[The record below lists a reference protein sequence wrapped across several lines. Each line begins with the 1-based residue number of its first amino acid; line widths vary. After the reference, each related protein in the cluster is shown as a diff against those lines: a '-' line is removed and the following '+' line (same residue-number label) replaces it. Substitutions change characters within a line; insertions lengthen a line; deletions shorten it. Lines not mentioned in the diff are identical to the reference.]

1 MAAIIDEFSFN
12 HPQNQGYSKSKRLV
26 LLPQS
31 DPSYVMLEKGF
42 LKGWKHPNKQKPAVH
57 AIFKILSS
65 ETSLKPFHQY
75 RARVATHPSL
85 NAQKKNPANEQLLF
99 HGTNRC
105 CLLVEDGH
113 RVRLCD
119 LSQCHLCCVIRN
131 SFDVTKCGT
140 KHKFRRFGNG
150 IYTTA
155 CSSKADD
162 YTNNADNNCNL
173 RVLLVNRVIVGKPH
187 KRRQNAT
194 NLTEPPCG
202 HHSVSMFSS
211 QTHPCLLVQVIGE
224 PGVDLN
230 YEETVVYSNDAIR
243 PAYLVVYGDEPPR
256 TQSKMQT
263 LIKTLFK
270 TPLAQ

>member
-1 MAAIIDEFSFN
+1 MFIQWVPFLFLLSVFTEPFS
-12 HPQNQGYSKSKRLV
+12 
-26 LLPQS
+26 
-31 DPSYVMLEKGF
+31 E
-42 LKGWKHPNKQKPAVH
+42 
-57 AIFKILSS
+57 
-65 ETSLKPFHQY
+65 
-75 RARVATHPSL
+75 
-85 NAQKKNPANEQLLF
+85 
-99 HGTNRC
+99 
-105 CLLVEDGH
+105 
-113 RVRLCD
+113 
-119 LSQCHLCCVIRN
+119 
-131 SFDVTKCGT
+131 
-140 KHKFRRFGNG
+140 
-150 IYTTA
+150 
-155 CSSKADD
+155 ADD

-202 HHSVSMFSS
+202 HHSVSIFPS
-211 QTHPCLLVQVIGE
+211 QTHPCLLGQVIGE
-224 PGVDLN
+224 PGIDLN